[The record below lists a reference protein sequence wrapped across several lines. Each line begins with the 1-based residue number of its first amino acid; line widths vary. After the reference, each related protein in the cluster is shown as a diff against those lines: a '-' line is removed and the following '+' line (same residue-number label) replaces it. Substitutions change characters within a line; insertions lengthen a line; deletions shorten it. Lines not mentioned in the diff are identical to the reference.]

1 MLAADHTW
9 LYSVLSCTQVTGGT
23 DSGGFGSCTPGVL
36 QSHRS
41 TSSARGPRTAEA
53 ESRDRPGRENPYT
66 VLKVLTP
73 QSSAHC
79 APLFSRQQCVSLTL
93 RLCLSRTQSHIH
105 GCSRCLPF
113 ILHTTYKVS
122 CCHHTDCTKNAAGFR
137 ARLAPDCR
145 LETAESQTRSSNA
158 WHLRLTSFF
167 LSLSLS

>member
-79 APLFSRQQCVSLTL
+79 APLFSRQQWPVRLSELSDSVSLVHNHTYMAVAAVSRSFFILPTRYHVVIILTVPKTPLGFERDSLQTADSRLQSL
-93 RLCLSRTQSHIH
+93 RLAQAMPGI
-105 GCSRCLPF
+105 
-113 ILHTTYKVS
+113 
-122 CCHHTDCTKNAAGFR
+122 
-137 ARLAPDCR
+137 
-145 LETAESQTRSSNA
+145 
-158 WHLRLTSFF
+158 
-167 LSLSLS
+167 